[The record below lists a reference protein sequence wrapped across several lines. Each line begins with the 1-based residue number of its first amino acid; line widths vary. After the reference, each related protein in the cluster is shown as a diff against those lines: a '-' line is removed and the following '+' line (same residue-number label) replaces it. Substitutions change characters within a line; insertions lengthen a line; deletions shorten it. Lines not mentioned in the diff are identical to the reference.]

1 LHATHLELDIASY
14 HRLSP
19 LIETRKVIDRAPLLI
34 GRAESADW
42 QLPDPERIVSA
53 THARIE
59 WRDGHYWLQDLSTNG
74 VFINNST
81 QAIGKSQWINLR
93 DGDKIRIGDYE
104 VSTRIASTRSEPAA
118 ETTLINAAG
127 LPSASPWQPSVSDV
141 RSASDASSVSGKT
154 TAAPLSSSM
163 NLIGALTA
171 HNLID
176 SAMELPPALPTDWNW
191 QETPATGATE
201 RQASPSAPDTT
212 RELLQAL
219 GLADMF
225 ASTAPTP
232 EFMRELG
239 GMVRTLLDQLVDM
252 LHSRAAQKQQARVQQ
267 TTFKRSENN
276 PLKFAT
282 GSRDALEL
290 LLLKQHPAYLPAD
303 VAVRDAFADLNRHEH
318 AMLVGLQAVIQ
329 QSLNI
334 PDTAPAHTTPR
345 FALNPGASRK
355 TLQYIRHTASQYR
368 SEYSELSRIM
378 RSDAFTHAYE
388 AAQDVNQ
395 PC

>member
-1 LHATHLELDIASY
+1 MELDITSY

-19 LIETRKVIDRAPLLI
+19 LINTRKILDQAPLLI

-53 THARIE
+53 AHARIE

-74 VFINNST
+74 VFINSST
-81 QAIGKSQWINLR
+81 HAIGKSQWVNLR

-104 VSTRIASTRSEPAA
+104 ISARTAGASPATATATATATETAFINTIGRPAA
-118 ETTLINAAG
+118 N
-127 LPSASPWQPSVSDV
+127 PWQPADSGASAISGISSAQTATPRSSDI
-141 RSASDASSVSGKT
+141 
-154 TAAPLSSSM
+154 
-163 NLIGALTA
+163 NLNGALTA

-191 QETPATGATE
+191 QEAIAADSVGHPPHAHI
-201 RQASPSAPDTT
+201 PDST

-219 GLADMF
+219 GLADVF
-225 ASTAPTP
+225 ANTAPTP

-252 LHSRAAQKQQARVQQ
+252 LHSRANRKQQARVQQ
-267 TTFKRSENN
+267 TTFKRSDNN

-290 LLLKQHPAYLPAD
+290 LLLKKHPAYLTAD

-329 QSLNI
+329 QSLDI
-334 PDTAPAHTTPR
+334 PDTAAAQASPR
-345 FALNPGASRK
+345 FTLKPGASRK
-355 TLQYIRHTASQYR
+355 TLQHIRHTASQYR
-368 SEYSELSRIM
+368 SEYAELSRIM

-388 AAQDVNQ
+388 AAEQDQSQ